1 MIYARNLSQCMKFF
15 NDTFIV
21 CLFLFIPQHLLK
33 IYSIGMILILSNNQ
47 NLLNGQMGSDNAS
60 NYTMYKNFTITNC
73 NLISSFIKCSFI
85 RIHGKNL
92 SLKMRRCNK
101 EKLSNFLDKG
111 RHRKFLCMGLLFY
124 IVGLQLTHFIGYLQT
139 PLVTKVCRKI

>member
-1 MIYARNLSQCMKFF
+1 MARWARIMRVIILCTKTSQLQIA
-15 NDTFIV
+15 T
-21 CLFLFIPQHLLK
+21 
-33 IYSIGMILILSNNQ
+33 LILLSLSV
-47 NLLNGQMGSDNAS
+47 LLLE
-60 NYTMYKNFTITNC
+60 FTV
-73 NLISSFIKCSFI
+73 
-85 RIHGKNL
+85 KNL